1 MPEIPVLD
9 SERLR
14 LRGWT
19 SSDAD
24 ALRRIYVDAVTMRY
38 IGDGSI
44 MPPDRAWHALAY
56 LLGHWELLGYG
67 VWAITERSTGAVLG
81 RVGLYHPEGWPGVEL
96 GWLLDRARWGEG
108 LATEAGQLA
117 ATWVW
122 ETLEVDRII
131 HLIQPDNHASIRVA
145 EKLGAVLDH
154 RMDLDGTAVDVYA
167 LDRPIAV
174 SATPGIATRSSQGSA
189 VLSVP

>member
-19 SSDAD
+19 SSDAE
-24 ALRRIYVDAVTMRY
+24 ALRRIYGDPLTMRY
-38 IGDGSI
+38 IGDGSP

-56 LLGHWELLGYG
+56 LLGHWELRGYG
-67 VWAITERSTGAVLG
+67 MWAITERSTGAVLG

-96 GWLLDRARWGEG
+96 GWLLDRSRWGEG
-108 LATEAGQLA
+108 LATEAAQLA
-117 ATWVW
+117 AAWVW
-122 ETLEVDRII
+122 ETLEVDQLI

-145 EKLGAVLDH
+145 EKLGAGFDH
-154 RMDLDGTAVDVYA
+154 RMDLDGAAVDVYVLA
-167 LDRPIAV
+167 RP
-174 SATPGIATRSSQGSA
+174 SGM
-189 VLSVP
+189 